1 MSFLVSLLPVAGC
14 GLMMWFCM
22 RGMRRGKCST
32 AETTPP
38 VEVEEL
44 RAEVA
49 RLRAQLNAQPDA
61 LVERSLDR

>member
-32 AETTPP
+32 SETAPT

-49 RLRAQLNAQPDA
+49 LLRAQLNAEPDA

>member
-22 RGMRRGKCST
+22 RGMRRGRCST
-32 AETTPP
+32 QTVPRG
-38 VEVEEL
+38 EVDEL

-49 RLRAQLNAQPDA
+49 RLRSQLNAEPGA
-61 LVERSLDR
+61 LVQGSLDR

>member
-1 MSFLVSLLPVAGC
+1 MPFLASLLPVVGC

-22 RGMRRGKCST
+22 RGMSRGKCST
-32 AETTPP
+32 LETAPT

>member
-1 MSFLVSLLPVAGC
+1 MSFLISLLPVAGC

-22 RGMRRGKCST
+22 RGMRHGKCST
-32 AETTPP
+32 SKTAPP

-49 RLRAQLNAQPDA
+49 RLRVQLNAQPDA
-61 LVERSLDR
+61 SVQRSLDR

>member
-1 MSFLVSLLPVAGC
+1 MSFLVSLLPLAGC

-22 RGMRRGKCST
+22 RGMRRRNCNTS
-32 AETTPP
+32 ETTPP
-38 VEVEEL
+38 VEVAEL

-49 RLRAQLNAQPDA
+49 RLRAQLNTQPDA